1 MRNTVLLT
9 LLAIPF
15 CIPADDL
22 VTENGKTFQAY
33 RIADVGSIGIRIT
46 YKKDEKLRKATVL
59 FKELT
64 DDFLENYKGDPLTME
79 IFAASLEKRRKIR
92 ALEAKK
98 NEELAALE
106 EQEAELKEPSAKRQ
120 MNSARRKRAL
130 RRIRD
135 RQKQIQRIFNQEC
148 SRLDDAERQRIDAA
162 KKEKENGNETH
173 SDPQRAGK

>member
-22 VTENGKTFQAY
+22 VTENGKTFQDY

-64 DDFLENYKGDPLTME
+64 DDFLENDKGDPLTME

-130 RRIRD
+130 RRIRN

-148 SRLDDAERQRIDAA
+148 SKLDNAEQQRIDTA
-162 KKEKENGNETH
+162 KKEKETGNETH

>member
-22 VTENGKTFQAY
+22 VTENGKTFQDY

-92 ALEAKK
+92 ALETRK

-106 EQEAELKEPSAKRQ
+106 EQEAELKGPSAKRQ

-130 RRIRD
+130 QRIRD

-173 SDPQRAGK
+173 SDPQRTGK

>member
-1 MRNTVLLT
+1 
-9 LLAIPF
+9 
-15 CIPADDL
+15 
-22 VTENGKTFQAY
+22 
-33 RIADVGSIGIRIT
+33 
-46 YKKDEKLRKATVL
+46 
-59 FKELT
+59 
-64 DDFLENYKGDPLTME
+64 ME

-92 ALEAKK
+92 ALETRK

-173 SDPQRAGK
+173 SDPQRTGK

>member
-22 VTENGKTFQAY
+22 VTENGKTFQDY

-92 ALEAKK
+92 A
-98 NEELAALE
+98 LAALE

>member
-22 VTENGKTFQAY
+22 VTENGKTFQDY

-92 ALEAKK
+92 ALETRK
-98 NEELAALE
+98 NEELG
-106 EQEAELKEPSAKRQ
+106 AELKEPSAKRQ

-173 SDPQRAGK
+173 SDPQRTGK